1 MGSITLAPEH
11 MYYRR
16 GFCSDA
22 RAYKDHKDDELFK
35 TEKGDKLAKEIV
47 NVCNSFAALC
57 FAAAN
62 VEIEQAIKIANFA
75 TP

>member
-1 MGSITLAPEH
+1 MLHESLKINMELDKDTDKLL
-11 MYYRR
+11 
-16 GFCSDA
+16 DW
-22 RAYKDHKDDELFK
+22 YKDHKDDELFK

-47 NVCNSFAALC
+47 NICNSFAALC

>member
-1 MGSITLAPEH
+1 MLHELLNIDMELDKDTDKLL
-11 MYYRR
+11 
-16 GFCSDA
+16 DW
-22 RAYKDHKDDELFK
+22 YKDHKDDELFK

-62 VEIEQAIKIANFA
+62 VEIEQAMKIANFT

>member
-1 MGSITLAPEH
+1 MLHELLKINMELDKDTDKLL
-11 MYYRR
+11 
-16 GFCSDA
+16 DW
-22 RAYKDHKDDELFK
+22 YKAHSNDEIFK

-62 VEIEQAIKIANFA
+62 VEIEHAMKIANFA